1 MPENDRILAMVG
13 RPGGPLA
20 DASLW
25 SLRVRDVLDVAGDY
39 RRVIFEGPGLDEFSF
54 HPGQDLMMRIPA
66 AGGDTVNRR
75 YTIRAADA
83 GEGTV
88 TVDMVV
94 HGDGP
99 GAIWAAKAAPGDDL
113 DAIGPRGKVWVDD
126 EADWHLFIGDETALP
141 GMAVMVESLGAN
153 VPGIVV
159 AELSELASG
168 HEPQVRQDQDVSVT
182 WIERGDAEPG
192 EPQRLT
198 AAAGKVE
205 LPDGSGHAYVSGEMK
220 VVREVAQVLASRGLA
235 GPAVSAKAYWR
246 RGGANAPHGEPLD
259 PDR

>member
-1 MPENDRILAMVG
+1 MPEEDRLLAMVG

-25 SLRVRDVLDVAGDY
+25 SLRVREVDDIAEDY
-39 RRVIFEGPGLDEFSF
+39 RRVTFDGPGLDGFSF
-54 HPGQDLMMRIPA
+54 HPGQDLMMRIPTD
-66 AGGDTVNRR
+66 GGETVNRR

-83 GEGTV
+83 AEGTV

-99 GAIWAAKAAPGDDL
+99 GAFWAAKAAPGDAL
-113 DAIGPRGKVWVDD
+113 DAIGPRGKVWLD
-126 EADWHLFIGDETALP
+126 EDAAWHLFIGDETALP
-141 GMAVMVESLGAN
+141 GMAVMVESLA
-153 VPGIVV
+153 PTTPAIVV

-168 HEPQVRQDQDVSVT
+168 HEPRVRGDQDVSIT
-182 WIERGDAEPG
+182 WIERGDTEPG
-192 EPQRLT
+192 KPQRLV
-198 AAAGKVE
+198 AAAAEVE
-205 LPDGSGHAYVSGEMK
+205 LPDGRGHAYVSGEMK
-220 VVREVAQVLASRGLA
+220 VVREVAQVLASRGLR

-246 RGGANAPHGEPLD
+246 RGGANASHGEPLD